1 MLTFERT
8 HDAELV
14 RSIVTHPKVYRGS
27 LLSDFAPARE
37 HYQVAADDANWY
49 LIPRYAGE
57 PLGVFVFCPYNP
69 VWWEVHIAMLP
80 QCWGIADEVA
90 QAMVRWMREHCPCK
104 KITATIPDYNR
115 LTLALA
121 RRIGMSFIGLNTKS
135 TLKDGQLR
143 DQHIF
148 GLEL

>member
-8 HDAELV
+8 ADAELV

-37 HYQVAADDANWY
+37 NYHVPTEPANWY
-49 LIPRYAGE
+49 LVARYAEE

-69 VWWEVHIAMLP
+69 VWWEVHLAMLP
-80 QCWGIADEVA
+80 LAWGIADELSH
-90 QAMVRWMREHCPCK
+90 AMVRWLRENSPCK
-104 KITATIPDYNR
+104 KLTATIPEYNR

-121 RRIGMSFIGLNTKS
+121 RRIGMSFIGTNSKS
-135 TLKDGQLR
+135 TLKDGSLR

-148 GLEL
+148 GLEI